1 MCITLY
7 ILPFKG
13 VVYLNIMEDELF
25 SRKESVKDIFNIIE
39 SKLKKGL
46 FEESMEDFDRIM
58 SMDFEY
64 SNLYENI
71 SCVKFWINRLD
82 KFEKVKNNCLEYCKL
97 LDSSYKKFRAFIGSK
112 SYDENLMAINA
123 IHYFVY
129 NNTIKL
135 IMERNT
141 ADIEGTE
148 ELHLL
153 SNAFMELK
161 DYSRALKSYEYL
173 NTIEPYNS
181 NTLSFI
187 AMIYDI
193 LGDKKKS
200 KMYIRD
206 ALFYDPLSIKF
217 ENISIDILREIRD
230 IIIKRGIHNNSQ
242 EEIIMWMSAYGELM
256 NILDVKRP
264 LSEKEEFELRKSIS
278 RLEAD
283 YRKLKLRETTAP
295 KLLSSYAFL
304 TTYLIMR
311 NNDADIEEVKV
322 WGRKMAMIDKDLL
335 QYYIKILDKG

>member
-1 MCITLY
+1 MA
-7 ILPFKG
+7 
-13 VVYLNIMEDELF
+13 EELF
-25 SRKESVKDIFNIIE
+25 SRKESVKDIFSLIE

-46 FEESMEDFDRIM
+46 FKESMEDFDRIM
-58 SMDFEY
+58 YMDFEC

-82 KFEKVKNNCLEYCKL
+82 KFESVKNNCIEYCKL
-97 LDSSYKKFRAFIGSK
+97 LDSSYKKFMAFVGNK
-112 SYDENLMAINA
+112 SYDEDLISVKA

-129 NNTIKL
+129 NKTIEL
-135 IMERNT
+135 IMEKNT
-141 ADIEGTE
+141 DDIEGTE

-153 SNAFMELK
+153 SNAFIELK

-206 ALFYDPLSIKF
+206 ALFYDPLSIEF
-217 ENISIDILREIRD
+217 ENISIDVLREIRD

-264 LSEKEEFELRKSIS
+264 LSEKEEFELRKNIS
-278 RLEAD
+278 RLEAN
-283 YRKLKLRETTAP
+283 YRKIKLRDITAP

-311 NNDADIEEVKV
+311 NNDSDIDEVKI